1 MHAGG
6 KQGEERPVSQTAATE
21 MNYLGDP
28 HRIEDGEALHYLADF
43 SGSTNVLLSP
53 APVAVREARG
63 LAGGFALDREGIVLA
78 RAPTAIR
85 SFADADAMA
94 DRYRAECCALIR
106 DLTGAV
112 EAFGVDVHCRFHGAP
127 DPAGRYDNRPT
138 LFVHADYS
146 DRSAQTFAA
155 AVSPLPIGQRRWAIY
170 NFWRV
175 VTPPPQSMPLA
186 LCDAASIAQRDE
198 VETTVIM
205 AYPDRDH
212 VATQTTLYR
221 PSADH
226 RWYYFADMEPD
237 EVLIFKSHDSDPAR
251 ARRVP
256 HCAFVDERCPAGG
269 ARISVETRV
278 LALFD

>member
-1 MHAGG
+1 
-6 KQGEERPVSQTAATE
+6 

-28 HRIEDGEALHYLADF
+28 HRIEDGEVLHYLADF

-53 APVAVREARG
+53 APVTVHEARA
-63 LAGGFALDREGIVLA
+63 LAESFSLDREGILLT
-78 RAPTAIR
+78 RAPTEIR

-106 DLTGAV
+106 DLTGAAEV
-112 EAFGVDVHCRFHGAP
+112 FGVDVHCRFHGAL
-127 DPAGRYDNRPT
+127 DPTGRYDNRPT

-146 DRSAQTFAA
+146 DRSAQTFAD
-155 AVSPLPIGQRRWAIY
+155 AVAPVPIGDRRWAIY
-170 NFWRV
+170 NLWRV

-186 LCDAASIAQRDE
+186 LCDAASIAPADE

-221 PSADH
+221 PNADH

-237 EVLIFKSHDSDPAR
+237 EVLVFKSHDSDPAR

-256 HCAFVDERCPAGG
+256 HCAFVDESCPAGG

-278 LALFD
+278 LAVF